1 MKLSYLKKFL
11 YIALA
16 LFSLLVIIISFF
28 SINLPDYSQLKN
40 YKPSIMT
47 RVHNS
52 SGELVKEY
60 SNEYR
65 VFIPIDASIDC
76 KISLY
81 NLPKIRIFI
90 DI

>member
-1 MKLSYLKKFL
+1 MRLKHLKIFL
-11 YIALA
+11 FIAL
-16 LFSLLVIIISFF
+16 LMFGLLTIIITFFSL
-28 SINLPDYSQLKN
+28 NLPDYSQLKD

-65 VFIPIDASIDC
+65 VFIPIDAVPTIVKSAF
-76 KISLY
+76 ISA
-81 NLPKIRIFI
+81 PAAPEVA
-90 DI
+90 